1 MYLVNSLH
9 SGNNRFIFENNSLII
24 IKYRAK
30 NRKSDRMIIRI
41 RRAINY
47 SGARERRWWR
57 TREKGKERTG
67 EERSARG
74 WDGRWGRGGETARS
88 AHRAKCSAAK
98 APALTLLRTPC
109 ASGPGGPSVR
119 RRKQGTDRGPE
130 TIHVHLYNAVS
141 FILPRLVI
149 WSANEGVRVNV
160 IVPIYTK
167 WTE

>member
-1 MYLVNSLH
+1 MV
-9 SGNNRFIFENNSLII
+9 
-24 IKYRAK
+24 
-30 NRKSDRMIIRI
+30 IRI

-57 TREKGKERTG
+57 TREKGKERNWGGAVSTTG
-67 EERSARG
+67 LRREG
-74 WDGRWGRGGETARS
+74 GRGREGERRGAPTALNAPRRRRPLS
-88 AHRAKCSAAK
+88 RCSG
-98 APALTLLRTPC
+98 PRC

-149 WSANEGVRVNV
+149 WPANEGVSRECDCSYLYKMNR
-160 IVPIYTK
+160 IIYIRRHIRLCK
-167 WTE
+167 LILNASRSASSSLDLFIAN

>member
-57 TREKGKERTG
+57 TREKGKERDRGRAECTTGLRREVGEGRGNG
-67 EERSARG
+67 EER
-74 WDGRWGRGGETARS
+74 
-88 AHRAKCSAAK
+88 
-98 APALTLLRTPC
+98 P
-109 ASGPGGPSVR
+109 
-119 RRKQGTDRGPE
+119 
-130 TIHVHLYNAVS
+130 
-141 FILPRLVI
+141 PR
-149 WSANEGVRVNV
+149 
-160 IVPIYTK
+160 
-167 WTE
+167 